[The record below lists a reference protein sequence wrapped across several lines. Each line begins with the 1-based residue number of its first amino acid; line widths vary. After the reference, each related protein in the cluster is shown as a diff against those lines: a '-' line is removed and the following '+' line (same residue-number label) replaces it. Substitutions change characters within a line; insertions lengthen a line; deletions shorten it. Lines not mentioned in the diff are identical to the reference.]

1 MTRRTDPTIRR
12 LKKRLALEGGRGGRP
27 ADLREQVVATIREL
41 KTEGWKQREIAEA
54 LGLHQTTVGRYVNGD
69 SRRKGPPRVKEPTS
83 KRARR
88 PASLRPVTVT
98 RASATTPASIEKSD
112 SSRTLVLGAGARVEG
127 LSLDD
132 VVELARR
139 LS

>member
-1 MTRRTDPTIRR
+1 MTRRADPTIRR
-12 LKKRLALEGGRGGRP
+12 LKKRLAEEGGRGRRS
-27 ADLREQVVATIREL
+27 AEFREQVVAKIREL
-41 KTEGWKQREIAEA
+41 KAEGWKQSEIAEA
-54 LGLHQTTVGRYVNGD
+54 LGRSQTTVSRYVNDPG
-69 SRRKGPPRVKEPTS
+69 RRASTAKKTAS

-88 PASLRPVTVT
+88 PASLRPVAVT
-98 RASATTPASIEKSD
+98 RESATTAPSVKSEC
-112 SSRTLVLGAGARVEG
+112 SRTLVLGAGARVEG